1 MAGDNHERS
10 TAIQGFVARLAEVRE
25 DAGRPSFR
33 EMAKRSGAISHAT
46 LHDALQGARMPSWE
60 TTVEFASACGRDPQ
74 DLRADWERADAVVRA
89 GCVSGPAGDEDTPDT
104 VPDESTST
112 TVTEDERE
120 PARPRRTLIGFSAG
134 VAAIAVIAVLGAL
147 LLIREAPGDADA
159 STQVTGE
166 AADAYSSAPGAPST
180 TTGPQ
185 GCPGNVRVT
194 PGKKTLVPGD
204 SSEFAGDITIP
215 DCTPQQRGRSVV
227 KTWAF
232 ENTGSVEWTDRFLHR
247 INADEGSPRCRA
259 PERVAIPDTDPGETV
274 KVSVT
279 IATPDAEVMCFGRW
293 MQTDRE
299 GNFTFPEQRPYYYTF
314 PVE

>member
-10 TAIQGFVARLAEVRE
+10 AAIHGFVTRLAEVRE

-60 TTVEFASACGRDPQ
+60 TTVEFAKACGKDPQ
-74 DLRADWERADAVVRA
+74 QLRAEWERADAVVRA
-89 GCVSGPAGDEDTPDT
+89 ECTSSPAEASETSEPQERTPTVST
-104 VPDESTST
+104 VE
-112 TVTEDERE
+112 E
-120 PARPRRTLIGFSAG
+120 PEPTRPRRALVGVGAG
-134 VAAIAVIAVLGAL
+134 VAALAVIAVLGTL
-147 LLIREAPGDADA
+147 LLMRDGPDDADA

-180 TTGPQ
+180 TTGPK

-194 PGKKTLVPGD
+194 PGKKTLVAGD

-215 DCTPQQRGRSVV
+215 DCTPQERGQSVV

-232 ENTGSVEWTDRFLHR
+232 ENTGDVEWTDRFLHR
-247 INADEGSPRCRA
+247 INADEGSARCRA
-259 PERVAIPDTDPGETV
+259 PERVAIPDTEPGETV
-274 KVSVT
+274 RVSVT